1 MFILETKYENMI
13 KIELHLELNGKLD
26 NDMKIRKLVL
36 TIVIIIYQLQLS
48 SVYMLRVDG
57 IGLRKEKIIVLWTH
71 L

>member
-48 SVYMLRVDG
+48 SVYML
-57 IGLRKEKIIVLWTH
+57 
-71 L
+71 